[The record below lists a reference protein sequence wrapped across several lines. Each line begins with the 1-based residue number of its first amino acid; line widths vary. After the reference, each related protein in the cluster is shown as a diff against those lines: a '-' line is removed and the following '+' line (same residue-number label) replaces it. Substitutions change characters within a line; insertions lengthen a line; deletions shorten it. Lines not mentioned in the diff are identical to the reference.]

1 MEAKILKP
9 TAVEVKAKS
18 CISVYLFV
26 IAYYKVLKKFRLF
39 ENFFG
44 KLVYVSCNIGS
55 RVSQV
60 FYIANVCWIEKQES
74 QNKTCNGV
82 FF

>member
-44 KLVYVSCNIGS
+44 KLVLSVVILEAEFPRCSI
-55 RVSQV
+55 
-60 FYIANVCWIEKQES
+60 
-74 QNKTCNGV
+74 
-82 FF
+82 